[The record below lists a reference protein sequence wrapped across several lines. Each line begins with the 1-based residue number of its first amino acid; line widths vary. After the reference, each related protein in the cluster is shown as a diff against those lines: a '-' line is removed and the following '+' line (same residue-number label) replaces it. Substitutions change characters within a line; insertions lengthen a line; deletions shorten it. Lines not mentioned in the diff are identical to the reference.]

1 MENKMENSSL
11 YILHSS
17 DSYGHLDERSMFNS
31 SISTQN
37 TTNLTAGF
45 RTEISFH
52 DVIIS
57 KDTLQTMKLVFG
69 IILLFPVSALGIFG
83 NAISLIVLCQQKGKK
98 ATNYCL
104 MALAISDLLLLVNAF
119 FFSVLNI
126 YIYNSPIE
134 GTNFKNS
141 LFPTYGIYFTL
152 VTARIT
158 SLMTTL
164 LSVERFVAVHFPMKA
179 KFICNK
185 KTTLVAII
193 VIYLITIVLF
203 LPFPFKYNIVYRVKN
218 NISYTLVVRNRS
230 LSDNFCAL
238 YGLAMNIIF
247 RFTPIILILL
257 LNFKIMNIVWKTRR
271 IRESIS
277 LQNEGQSQEQRK
289 ITIMLLVVTFT
300 FIICILPGA
309 INSLLQ
315 LAWKG
320 YSRLGKSRNFQQ
332 LLSYITFLLEATNSA
347 LNFVIYMA
355 LSARFY
361 AKYKEIFFSAKDFIR
376 QVSVNSFSRGKSSF
390 AIHKK
395 CDSQS
400 SFTYSED
407 PANQRL
413 ANKMTNCRNDSYKS
427 LLQHSGNGQ
436 CSKGRNSTKI
446 NQPPNGTLYELSE
459 KSKTSSKAADSSPS
473 RKYFI
478 LDQSESDSDNIKLPP
493 LVKQDTL
500 ETNVDP

>member
-1 MENKMENSSL
+1 MENSSF

-31 SISTQN
+31 SISSQN
-37 TTNLTAGF
+37 TTNSTAGF
-45 RTEISFH
+45 RTEVSFH

-57 KDTLQTMKLVFG
+57 KETLQTMKLVFG

-83 NAISLIVLCQQKGKK
+83 NAISLIVLCQQK
-98 ATNYCL
+98 
-104 MALAISDLLLLVNAF
+104 
-119 FFSVLNI
+119 
-126 YIYNSPIE
+126 
-134 GTNFKNS
+134 
-141 LFPTYGIYFTL
+141 
-152 VTARIT
+152 
-158 SLMTTL
+158 
-164 LSVERFVAVHFPMKA
+164 
-179 KFICNK
+179 
-185 KTTLVAII
+185 
-193 VIYLITIVLF
+193 
-203 LPFPFKYNIVYRVKN
+203 
-218 NISYTLVVRNRS
+218 
-230 LSDNFCAL
+230 
-238 YGLAMNIIF
+238 
-247 RFTPIILILL
+247 
-257 LNFKIMNIVWKTRR
+257 
-271 IRESIS
+271 
-277 LQNEGQSQEQRK
+277 
-289 ITIMLLVVTFT
+289 
-300 FIICILPGA
+300 GA

-361 AKYKEIFFSAKDFIR
+361 AKYKEIFFSAKAFIR
-376 QVSVNSFSRGKSSF
+376 QVSVHSFSRGKSSF

-413 ANKMTNCRNDSYKS
+413 TNKITNYRNDSYKS

-459 KSKTSSKAADSSPS
+459 KSKTSLKAADSSSS

-478 LDQSESDSDNIKLPP
+478 LDQSESESDNIKLPP

-500 ETNVDP
+500 ETNIDP